1 MSPLVIRHH
10 SQCNLRMPGFEWGVM
25 VSIKLL
31 TFSDWV
37 NGKYGI
43 TTVRPAILYSFNTL
57 VEVLRGHQCS

>member
-1 MSPLVIRHH
+1 MSPLAIGYH

-25 VSIKLL
+25 VSTKLF

-43 TTVRPAILYSFNTL
+43 QTVRPAVKAILY
-57 VEVLRGHQCS
+57 